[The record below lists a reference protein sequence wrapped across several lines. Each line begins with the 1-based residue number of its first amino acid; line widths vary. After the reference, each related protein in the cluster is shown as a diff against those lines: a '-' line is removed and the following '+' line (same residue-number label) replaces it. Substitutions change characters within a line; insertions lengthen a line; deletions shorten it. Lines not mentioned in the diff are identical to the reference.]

1 MKIMLYA
8 YLDNNI
14 GDDLMIRLL
23 IQRFPEHEF
32 YLYTDKS
39 LVKYALGDLENLIFR
54 PRDAWKQDMDFLD
67 AHVSIGGSIFQ
78 ALTKRQKV
86 WRLKRLSKLSRLK
99 RSGLTIATLG
109 SNFGPLS
116 GWLGLKLIEWEV
128 RKNDLV
134 TVRDKEAFQMLEDFK
149 KVRNYHL
156 ADDIVYEL
164 DNKGLEAFA
173 KTYGLGISAYRS
185 MQPGE
190 KNLEHYRAL
199 ARIADG
205 YVKKTGKKVA
215 LLAFDCERENDLSA
229 AHHIHHLAEEKAA
242 MDIVPYLGDPRPFL
256 TKFRACEKMIA
267 IRFHSAILAD
277 LYQIPFLPVIY
288 SNKMQNFLD
297 DRAFE
302 GRALKLNELDD
313 KLETES
319 MADLIVD
326 GDQLFSSFMG
336 GRGNASLH
344 FNELEKLLA
353 SSSRA

>member
-39 LVKYALGDLENLIFR
+39 LVKYALGDLTNLVFR
-54 PRDAWKQDMDFLD
+54 PADAWKQDMDFLD

-78 ALTKRQKV
+78 ALTKRQKL

-99 RSGLTIATLG
+99 GKGLTIATLG

-116 GWLGLKLIEWEV
+116 GRLGLKLIEWEV

-134 TVRDKEAFQMLEDFK
+134 TVRDKEALEMLEGFK
-149 KVRNYHL
+149 RVRNFHL

-164 DNKGLEAFA
+164 ESEDPEEVA
-173 KTYGLGISAYRS
+173 KRYGLGITAYRS
-185 MQPGE
+185 IQPGE
-190 KNLEHYRAL
+190 KNLEHYLAL
-199 ARIADG
+199 ARIGDSFI
-205 YVKKTGKKVA
+205 KKTGKRVA

-229 AHHIHHLAEEKAA
+229 AHHIYRLAEEKAF
-242 MDIVPYLGDPRPFL
+242 MEIVPYLGDTKSFL
-256 TKFRACEKMIA
+256 AKFRACEKMIA
-267 IRFHSAILAD
+267 IRFHGAILAD
-277 LYQIPFLPVIY
+277 MYQIPFLPVIY

-302 GRALKLNELDD
+302 GKALKLSELDD
-313 KLETES
+313 KLETGS
-319 MADLIVD
+319 LADHMVD
-326 GDQLFSSFMG
+326 GKQLFTSFMAG
-336 GRGNASLH
+336 QGNASLH

-353 SSSRA
+353 SSSKA